1 MRITELRRI
10 HLMYAIVG
18 IIITAMLSLLY
29 ISYLQYKEGVR
40 RFTLVQSHLEIVH
53 AANELSSYVKRAE
66 GHMLM
71 YLILHNQ
78 SDRDKFYLRHKKME
92 EIHQL
97 LSEKLKGHGFQNIV
111 KDMNTNVAGLLR
123 QGNILL
129 EATDRGESLS
139 SQSKRLRAFHTFSS
153 EIRSL
158 GVGLVGQLTKELAT
172 YNNNSSSASY
182 RYLVYLMLL
191 AAFILVLLLLVLIYA
206 KKFVDAK
213 IKAEEMECQ
222 FQQSQKMEA
231 LGTLVGGIA
240 HDFNNMLA
248 GSIGNVY
255 LAKNAAKNNPIVI
268 EKLKNIESI
277 SFRAADM
284 IKQLLAFARKGSTSM
299 EQLSLASYIKE
310 TLKLIRISVPEN
322 IQMHQEVCSD
332 DLLIVGDA
340 TQLHQVLLNIITNA
354 RDAIEGIDN
363 PCITVK
369 LEPFQANDA
378 FVEKHIRFRERA
390 YAHLSLEDNGCGIS
404 ADKLTQL
411 FEPFFTTKEQGKG
424 TGLGLAMV
432 FGAIQSHQGLIEVES
447 TEGKGSTFHIYIPL
461 LEHGGNF
468 SAPSEGQA
476 IAQGDG
482 ETILL
487 VDDERHVLET
497 GQSVLVSLGYHVL
510 TAMNGREAIEVF
522 KTHAE
527 KVDLC
532 ILDVVMPSMG
542 GWQAAKSIREIDP
555 EAKVIFSTGYDK
567 DRQAD
572 IENETL
578 LSKPFSI
585 EAMSN
590 LIREKLNS

>member
-1 MRITELRRI
+1 MRITEFRRI

-18 IIITAMLSLLY
+18 IVIIAMLSLLY
-29 ISYLQYKEGVR
+29 ISYLQYKEGVK
-40 RFTLVQSHLEIVH
+40 RFTLIQSHLEIVH

-92 EIHQL
+92 EMHQL
-97 LSEKLKGHGFQNIV
+97 LSEKLEGHEFQSIV
-111 KDMNTNVAGLLR
+111 NDMNTNVEGLLR

-129 EATDRGESLS
+129 EATDKGESLP

-153 EIRSL
+153 EIRGL
-158 GVGLVGQLTKELAT
+158 GVSLVSQLTKELAT
-172 YNNNSSSASY
+172 YNNNSSGSSY

-191 AAFILVLLLLVLIYA
+191 ATFILVLLLFVLIYA
-206 KKFVDAK
+206 EKFIDAK
-213 IKAEEMECQ
+213 NKAEEMERQ

-248 GSIGNVY
+248 GTIGNVY
-255 LAKNAAKNNPIVI
+255 LAKNASQDNPTAI
-268 EKLKNIESI
+268 EKMENIESI

-299 EQLSLASYIKE
+299 EPLSLAPYIKD
-310 TLKLIRISVPEN
+310 TLRLIRISVPEN
-322 IQMHQEVCSD
+322 IHIHQEFCSE

-340 TQLHQVLLNIITNA
+340 TQLHQVLLNIVTNA
-354 RDAIEGIDN
+354 RDATEGSDN
-363 PCITVK
+363 PCITIK

-378 FVEKHIRFRERA
+378 FVEKHAASRNRL
-390 YAHLSLEDNGCGIS
+390 YAHLSVEDNGYGIA

-411 FEPFFTTKEQGKG
+411 FEPFFTTKEAGKG

-432 FGAIQSHQGLIEVES
+432 FGAIQSHRGLIEVES
-447 TEGKGSTFHIYIPL
+447 TEGEGSIFHIYIPL
-461 LEHGGNF
+461 LEHKETF
-468 SAPSEGQA
+468 SAPNQRKG
-476 IAQGDG
+476 IAQGDD

-487 VDDERHVLET
+487 VDDESNVLET
-497 GQSVLVSLGYHVL
+497 GESVLTSLGYHVL
-510 TAMNGREAIEVF
+510 TAMNGRQAIEVF

-527 KVDLC
+527 KIDLC
-532 ILDVVMPSMG
+532 ILDIVMPTMG

-555 EAKVIFSTGYDK
+555 EIKIIFSTGYGK
-567 DRQAD
+567 DRQVD

-578 LSKPFSI
+578 LGKPFSI